1 MKRITILAIAII
13 ASVASLSAQQEEY
26 KSISLH
32 HKALNEIQSSLPTVI
47 NIVDGDEGEIIS
59 TGGAS
64 IRTSELN
71 K

>member
-1 MKRITILAIAII
+1 LAIAII

-47 NIVDGDEGEIIS
+47 NIVDGDEVEIIS